1 MLSRINNLKKNYK
14 QIINSCKVVLN
25 TEFLKW
31 NILKNKN
38 TVLVIILNFKMQLVI
53 FKDIKKT
60 FAFTTIFNYKT
71 KQIFEKF

>member
-1 MLSRINNLKKNYK
+1 MKHLKKYK
-14 QIINSCKVVLN
+14 YSVSNQK
-25 TEFLKW
+25 K
-31 NILKNKN
+31 
-38 TVLVIILNFKMQLVI
+38 NFKMQLVI

>member
-1 MLSRINNLKKNYK
+1 
-14 QIINSCKVVLN
+14 
-25 TEFLKW
+25 
-31 NILKNKN
+31 
-38 TVLVIILNFKMQLVI
+38 MQLVI